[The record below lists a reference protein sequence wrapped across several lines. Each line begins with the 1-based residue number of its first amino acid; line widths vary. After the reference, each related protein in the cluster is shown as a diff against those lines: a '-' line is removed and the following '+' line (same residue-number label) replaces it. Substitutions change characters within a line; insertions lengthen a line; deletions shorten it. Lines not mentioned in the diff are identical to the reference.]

1 MESKDYENYASL
13 CTEHKIEPEPK
24 TGFVLLKHPEEQILS
39 IYRGV
44 NIFWDADDDK
54 RVYFAVDAILKK
66 IESEFDANCVPN
78 VLKGIL
84 WVREQKGT
92 LTIAYTPNIEGTCV
106 ANFLQDFKEFEPPC
120 GDWWNVLHEF
130 PKGEYEPSTYEEYDA
145 NRTEIPPR
153 VISSSA
159 RYEVCKRQKWKCN
172 ICGSRLK
179 FHEDS
184 EWDGNLCHIDHIFP
198 YSDAENY
205 SRGPENIN
213 ESINLQALCEKCNWK
228 KGKRKEVLNEC
239 RGSS

>member
-13 CTEHKIEPEPK
+13 CAEHKIEPEPK
-24 TGFVLLKHPEEQILS
+24 IGLVPEEHPIKLILPE
-39 IYRGV
+39 YRGV
-44 NIFWDADDDK
+44 NILWDADKDT
-54 RVYFAVDAILKK
+54 RIYHAVDELLDKYLINVYDITEFLEG
-66 IESEFDANCVPN
+66 IDCVGES
-78 VLKGIL
+78 KGS
-84 WVREQKGT
+84 
-92 LTIAYTPNIEGTCV
+92 LTIYYTNNKAGFV
-106 ANFLQDFKEFEPPC
+106 AHNFLKDWKEFEPK
-120 GDWWNVLHEF
+120 GYDYWVVFHEF
-130 PKGEYEPSTYEEYDA
+130 PKGEYEPEIYYVEEV
-145 NRTEIPPR
+145 EIPPR
-153 VISSSA
+153 VISSGK

-184 EWDGNLCHIDHIFP
+184 EWDGNLCHIDHIHP